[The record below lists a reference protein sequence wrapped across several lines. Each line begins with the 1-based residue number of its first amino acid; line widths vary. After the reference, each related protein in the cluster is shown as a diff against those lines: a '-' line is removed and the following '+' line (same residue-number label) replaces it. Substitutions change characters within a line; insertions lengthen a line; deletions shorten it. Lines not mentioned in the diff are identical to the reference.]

1 MLISTGRPLPM
12 WSSMMESEF
21 SVPSSNPTCRASICA
36 RDSPARLSE
45 PVISQFV
52 PAEVS
57 EVAGSV
63 TDVFSLPFSQK

>member
-1 MLISTGRPLPM
+1 
-12 WSSMMESEF
+12 MESEF
-21 SVPSSNPTCRASICA
+21 SVPSSNPTCKASISA
-36 RDSPARLSE
+36 RDSPALLSE

-63 TDVFSLPFSQK
+63 TGLFSWPFSQIAQR